1 MKLRPGMLLLATAT
15 LLACT
20 EQPAMKP
27 QPGEEPYLST
37 SAAPVRLA
45 LVLSSGSLRCF
56 AHIGVLRALEA
67 EGIRPD
73 LIVGTS
79 GGAIVGALS
88 ASGMSGADLWRM
100 VAAEDFD
107 FGSDWMNAGAD
118 RPRQTVYEF
127 TQRNLRQARIEQFPT
142 AFAAVVTDLRSGCMK
157 IFTAGGAALAV
168 QASTGMPGVFAATP
182 IAGHDYADGAL
193 SSPLPVFAARQLGAE
208 RVIAVDLTYP
218 PADSR
223 LDGRLDRLFQIGLV
237 MTRSLA
243 TQEAMHA
250 DLVIRPQ
257 LPATSQISL
266 RNRVAVMTAGEEA
279 ARQALPEIKRL
290 LAQPAPRRAAA
301 EPDPRNCEEILSAGH

>member
-1 MKLRPGMLLLATAT
+1 MKLRPGLLLLAAVA

-56 AHIGVLRALEA
+56 AHLGVLRALEA

-88 ASGMSGADLWRM
+88 ASGRGAAELWRM

-107 FGSDWMNAGAD
+107 FGSAWMNAGGD

-127 TQRNLRQARIEQFPT
+127 TQSNLRHARIEQFPT
-142 AFAAVVTDLRSGCMK
+142 AFAAVVTDLQSGCMK
-157 IFTAGGAALAV
+157 IFNAGGAALAV

-182 IAGHDYADGAL
+182 IGGHTYADGAL
-193 SSPLPVFAARQLGAE
+193 SSPIPVHAARQLGAV
-208 RVIAVDLTYP
+208 RVIAVDVTYP
-218 PADSR
+218 PADSSIKGLVNR
-223 LDGRLDRLFQIGLV
+223 VFQIGLV
-237 MTRSLA
+237 MTHSLA

-250 DLVIRPQ
+250 DLVIRPL

-266 RNRVAVMTAGEEA
+266 RNRVAVMAAGEEA
-279 ARQALPEIKRL
+279 TRQALPEIRRL
-290 LAQPAPRRAAA
+290 LAKTAPVINAAG
-301 EPDPRNCEEILSAGH
+301 PDARHCEQVPPSGH